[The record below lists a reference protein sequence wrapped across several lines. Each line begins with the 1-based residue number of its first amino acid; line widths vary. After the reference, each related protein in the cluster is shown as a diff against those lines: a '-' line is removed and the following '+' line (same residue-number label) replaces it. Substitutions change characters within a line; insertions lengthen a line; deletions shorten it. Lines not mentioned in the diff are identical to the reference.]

1 MTTYLFANV
10 TVTDPKQYEE
20 YKRWSTQAMQE
31 HGAQV
36 LVRGGETDVL
46 EGDWAPDRVVILA
59 FKDKASALAFY
70 QSETYGKAKAAR
82 AGAAIMR
89 MVLIE
94 GA

>member
-10 TVTDPKQYEE
+10 TVTDPQQYEE

>member
-1 MTTYLFANV
+1 
-10 TVTDPKQYEE
+10 
-20 YKRWSTQAMQE
+20 
-31 HGAQV
+31 V

>member
-10 TVTDPKQYEE
+10 TVTNPEQYEE
-20 YKRWSTQAMQE
+20 YKRWSSQAMQE

-36 LVRGGETDVL
+36 LVRGGATEVL
-46 EGDWAPDRVVILA
+46 EGDWVPDRVVILG
-59 FKDKASALAFY
+59 FKDTAAAQAFY
-70 QSETYGKAKAAR
+70 QSETYGKAKSAR

-94 GA
+94 GL

>member
-10 TVTDPKQYEE
+10 TVTDPQQYEE
-20 YKRWSTQAMQE
+20 YKRWSTQAMRE

-46 EGDWAPDRVVILA
+46 EGDWVPDRVVILA

>member
-1 MTTYLFANV
+1 MLFRS
-10 TVTDPKQYEE
+10 EE

-31 HGAQV
+31 HGATV
-36 LVRGGETDVL
+36 LVRGGETEVL
-46 EGDWAPDRVVILA
+46 EGDWTPDRVVILS
-59 FKDKASALAFY
+59 FKDKSSALAFY

-94 GA
+94 GT

>member
-10 TVTDPKQYEE
+10 TVTNPDQYEE
-20 YKRWSTQAMQE
+20 YKRWSSQAMQE

-36 LVRGGETDVL
+36 LVRGGATEVL
-46 EGDWAPDRVVILA
+46 EGDWVPDRVVILG
-59 FKDKASALAFY
+59 FKDKAAAQAFY
-70 QSETYGKAKAAR
+70 QSETYDKAKSAR

-94 GA
+94 GL